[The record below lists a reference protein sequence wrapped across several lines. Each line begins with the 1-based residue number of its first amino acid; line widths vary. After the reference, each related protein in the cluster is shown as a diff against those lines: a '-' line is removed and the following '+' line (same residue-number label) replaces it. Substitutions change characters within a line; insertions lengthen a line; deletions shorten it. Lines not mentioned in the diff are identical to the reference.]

1 MDRNQAKGIKRRS
14 PIPRDPRHFALP
26 VSYTPVID
34 PRHFAPPASYSYNE
48 RPSVTSSVTQPS
60 RFGWTRQQ
68 ESSGHHEPPFRR
80 SNFNEITLHPPT
92 SRNTHRTR
100 SHMFFETESDHV
112 AEVPSV
118 SMQADPYSQ
127 PPPPLSTVENPPLSK
142 AAKKNAKRQLRNQL
156 ARDRMQRDRSTPPPI
171 NEEQQKLKL
180 NQSYLPSV
188 APESSSSRRRDRK
201 ERKSHPSN
209 SSIEICYDSRQV
221 EQKEVHPSNSSIE
234 ICYDSRQVDPSVQQ
248 KKKRNRKHKKLA
260 AQEPE
265 KFETTSSA
273 DSQLSG
279 KKKRAKRSRVG
290 AEASKP

>member
-1 MDRNQAKGIKRRS
+1 LDRNQARGIKRRS
-14 PIPRDPRHFALP
+14 P
-26 VSYTPVID
+26 VSRD

-48 RPSVTSSVTQPS
+48 RPSSVTQPS

-80 SNFNEITLHPPT
+80 SNLNEIPLHPPT
-92 SRNTHRTR
+92 SRNMHRTR

-118 SMQADPYSQ
+118 SMQAEPYSQ
-127 PPPPLSTVENPPLSK
+127 PLLPTVENPSLTK

-156 ARDRMQRDRSTPPPI
+156 ARERMQRDRSTPPI

-209 SSIEICYDSRQV
+209 T
-221 EQKEVHPSNSSIE
+221 SIE

-248 KKKRNRKHKKLA
+248 KKERSRKHKKLA

-265 KFETTSSA
+265 KSETTLSA

-279 KKKRAKRSRVG
+279 KKKPTRRSSSYFPRGKRKFEFS
-290 AEASKP
+290 

>member
-1 MDRNQAKGIKRRS
+1 
-14 PIPRDPRHFALP
+14 
-26 VSYTPVID
+26 
-34 PRHFAPPASYSYNE
+34 
-48 RPSVTSSVTQPS
+48 
-60 RFGWTRQQ
+60 
-68 ESSGHHEPPFRR
+68 
-80 SNFNEITLHPPT
+80 
-92 SRNTHRTR
+92 
-100 SHMFFETESDHV
+100 
-112 AEVPSV
+112 
-118 SMQADPYSQ
+118 
-127 PPPPLSTVENPPLSK
+127 
-142 AAKKNAKRQLRNQL
+142 
-156 ARDRMQRDRSTPPPI
+156 MQRDRSTPPI

>member
-80 SNFNEITLHPPT
+80 SNLNEIPLHPPI
-92 SRNTHRTR
+92 SRNMHRTR

-118 SMQADPYSQ
+118 SMQAEPYSQ
-127 PPPPLSTVENPPLSK
+127 PPPPLPTVENPPLTK

-156 ARDRMQRDRSTPPPI
+156 ARERMQRDRSTPPI
-171 NEEQQKLKL
+171 NEEQHKLKL

-201 ERKSHPSN
+201 ERN
-209 SSIEICYDSRQV
+209 
-221 EQKEVHPSNSSIE
+221 
-234 ICYDSRQVDPSVQQ
+234 
-248 KKKRNRKHKKLA
+248 
-260 AQEPE
+260 
-265 KFETTSSA
+265 
-273 DSQLSG
+273 
-279 KKKRAKRSRVG
+279 
-290 AEASKP
+290 